1 MVSVFRVYRK
11 ANCASR
17 SAIKSRLGMIE
28 RNVKNSLRRYVTATF
43 VAILKDLTIK
53 EATSFVECSGKD
65 VSQQLQSLTA
75 GLLA

>member
-1 MVSVFRVYRK
+1 M
-11 ANCASR
+11 
-17 SAIKSRLGMIE
+17 IK